1 MTATTVTSARVAL
14 LSPCPRCGVRPR
26 SLLQDCR
33 TPACVAAAND
43 ADLAY
48 ERAMED
54 QS

>member
-1 MTATTVTSARVAL
+1 MTAITVTAARVAL
-14 LSPCPRCGVRPR
+14 LPPCPRCGVRPR
-26 SLLQDCR
+26 SLLQDCH

-43 ADLAY
+43 TDLTY